1 MTKTI
6 VYIDGF
12 NLFYGLLQ
20 HKPNRWLDLVKFAE
34 AIVGPH
40 YDILTVKYFTSKT
53 KSYPEN
59 PQSLLNQHYY
69 WLALSTLPKIKL
81 IEGFY
86 QKSKRLM
93 PFYRE
98 PCKSCSLVPN
108 HLAPVV
114 KLEEKRSDVNIAT
127 EMLMDAISE
136 TTEAFTLITGDSD
149 LAAPVQAIRYRL
161 EKPIAVFNPHKA
173 TCLELKRSA
182 SFYKNI
188 PEDLPTQCQLPYNI
202 TLPDGTTIHVP
213 TEWTTAP

>member
-1 MTKTI
+1 MIRTI

-136 TTEAFTLITGDSD
+136 NADAFTLITGDSD
-149 LAAPVQAIRYRL
+149 LAAPVQAIRYQL
-161 EKPIAVFNPHKA
+161 KKPIAVFNPHKA
-173 TCLELKRSA
+173 TCLELKRFA

-188 PEDLPTQCQLPYNI
+188 PADLPAQCQLPYNI
-202 TLPDGTTIHVP
+202 TLPDGTTIHAP
-213 TEWTTAP
+213 TGWTTSP